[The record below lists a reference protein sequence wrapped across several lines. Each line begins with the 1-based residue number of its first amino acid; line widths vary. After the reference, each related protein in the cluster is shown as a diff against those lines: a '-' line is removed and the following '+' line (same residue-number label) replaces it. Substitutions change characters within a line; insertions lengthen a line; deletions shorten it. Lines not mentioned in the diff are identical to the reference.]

1 MTKQKFLVW
10 LFCGLFATAFVA
22 NILIVP
28 PDYSEEENRYLA
40 KFPEFSFHE
49 LFFGNYTMDLENYI
63 RDRFFARDFWVGL
76 KAGSEVVLQKKE
88 NNSVIFGDDGFLME
102 DPGVISETQKTENI
116 TNVESFIE
124 KIESSGKHAYVA
136 LVPNSML
143 ALKDKLPASYPI
155 DTLLNSVLEL
165 ESQSTL
171 NPIPLYDAI
180 YSHRNEYIYYRT
192 DHHWTS
198 RGAYYA
204 YVEICNKLGFN
215 PRTLDEF
222 EITTVSEDFLG
233 TMYSKSGAKWSKPDS
248 VEIFEDTRNKYSVT
262 LDESIESDSMFFT
275 DHLAKKDKYSIY
287 LDGNHALTKIVNQN
301 GNGKKILLVKDS
313 FAHALAPLFAA
324 DFSEVHMIDLRYY
337 RGSVSNYMDE
347 NRIRDV
353 ILLYGATNFMTDANL
368 SFIR

>member
-1 MTKQKFLVW
+1 
-10 LFCGLFATAFVA
+10 
-22 NILIVP
+22 
-28 PDYSEEENRYLA
+28 
-40 KFPEFSFHE
+40 
-49 LFFGNYTMDLENYI
+49 
-63 RDRFFARDFWVGL
+63 
-76 KAGSEVVLQKKE
+76 
-88 NNSVIFGDDGFLME
+88 
-102 DPGVISETQKTENI
+102 
-116 TNVESFIE
+116 
-124 KIESSGKHAYVA
+124 
-136 LVPNSML
+136 ML